1 MVGKWRAPN
10 VWIWKWGWP
19 QYVWIMWMWTIFNP
33 LECKVK
39 SGKCWPLIVWSVY
52 ELCWLQFVVCWVVP
66 GPLSTSQ
73 CPAPAPAHSS
83 IQLNRICF
91 APSVQPPPSV
101 HTHHT
106 HLISLRPIGQ
116 NTKLKFHPPSDVNTG
131 HSGHTLP
138 IVPHNHGG
146 GTQTYVKQFI
156 RAVVVRVQNPD

>member
-52 ELCWLQFVVCWVVP
+52 ELCWLQFVVCWVP
-66 GPLSTSQ
+66 GPSPPLQ

-91 APSVQPPPSV
+91 VPSVQPPSV
-101 HTHHT
+101 HTHHIYPPHISTT
-106 HLISLRPIGQ
+106 HRAKHKIKIPSSIRCQ
-116 NTKLKFHPPSDVNTG
+116 HWAQWAHTAHCPPQSRRR
-131 HSGHTLP
+131 HTN
-138 IVPHNHGG
+138 IC
-146 GTQTYVKQFI
+146 
-156 RAVVVRVQNPD
+156 